1 MVFDALSN
9 AKNVSLDST
18 LQTSAGST
26 SSFDPN
32 DYYRFQ
38 LNSSSNA
45 YFSLNS
51 LSADANLTLLS
62 SNGQQ
67 LLASTQK
74 GTSAEAI
81 NVGLSAGTYYIKVSQ
96 SSGNTLYNLSFSS
109 QGLFANI
116 NDSAKFF
123 AGDFNGDNRQDVI
136 RQEQGSS
143 IDGWRDTQFYL
154 GLSTGGYSTGV
165 DISNMNTVAG
175 NVANLVVGDFN
186 GDGRDDLIRQEFGS
200 YVNGVSDTQIL
211 SFQNGNFQL
220 VGNIANMLAFNGNLT
235 NLIAGDFNQDGRM
248 DLLRQEKGAWANGQG
263 DVEIYLST
271 GGWNFGAS
279 QVINNANIM
288 TGDNTR
294 LVTSGADIMRL
305 EFGSLVNGVN
315 DVNFTT
321 FANGN
326 LQALQS
332 NPTVNF
338 TNAIVAKPWEA
349 SIGAL
354 YTPNASQLGTLV
366 SNQAT
371 LISPLGTTGRYS
383 AYASGAM
390 IQWSAKTGAVL
401 ISAAMANIYKP
412 QGDAGSWLGFATG
425 KEYAYQGGIRQDFE
439 GGYLFKDANQAVAL
453 RPNQTPNFAPTGLLI
468 QGLQLSY
475 NTNSML
481 QLSTSYAGDSNGWN
495 DVAKVDFW
503 LTNTQ
508 GQRVELADATSFTLN
523 TTDFWA
529 SFQYGTNLSGIAA
542 GNYTFRAVVY
552 DKAGLAGAS
561 FSQAMSI
568 VMPNAA
574 PIALQIYGLQTS
586 YDANSTLTVSSGFVW
601 DANGWSDAAKVD
613 FWLTN
618 SQGQRIELADVTSF
632 SSYDANFAKF
642 GYSTSLSGLGAGSY
656 KLCAISYDKAGLGS
670 NTIAQDFK
678 IVAPN
683 VAPSGL
689 LIYGLQSSYNTN
701 TTLQLSTSY
710 AGDSNGWNDV
720 AKVDFW
726 LTNAQGQRVEL
737 ADATSFSLNSA
748 DFWAS
753 FQYGTS
759 LSGIGAG
766 AYTFRAVVYD
776 KAGVAGAS
784 FSQAM
789 SIVAPN
795 LAPTNLQIQGLQTS
809 YDANS
814 TLTLGT
820 GFVWDANGWADTAK
834 VDFWLTNSQGQR
846 LELADVTSFSSHDAN
861 YAKFNYST
869 SLAGLGAG
877 NYKLCA
883 IAYDKAGAGSNA
895 IAQDFSILRTRD
907 WFDINLKDA
916 NVANLAR
923 NAATDRDLSRNDM
936 LSIFRDI
943 EDGGII
949 DSAELS
955 DMKTLVDNATGSLF
969 SMQAHVLYLASKVV
983 SETASFM
990 QSATSIQS
998 TTFDYGV
1005 MGKWFLGTVLP
1016 NSRFIAETTENGIKK
1031 YTRHDFTYQ
1040 TQTGSLFGNSNQA
1053 RISSIDQRSF
1063 GDCVLLASLGATFSA
1078 QNNDF
1083 GQGSSIIN
1091 SMLVDNG
1098 DQTYTVR
1105 FFEKDSLQAQWVT
1118 VDRRLAF
1125 ENGVLFGA
1133 SAQDGLWMPLL
1144 EKAYA
1149 QWREWN
1155 EGTAQRTGWEIMGNG
1170 DNLID
1175 GLRRITG
1182 RAAKSYFTGS
1192 SQDFSFDTI
1201 RQAVSAGKSITA
1213 ASALGASYLVE
1224 SHAYS
1229 VTNAYVSDSG
1239 ERRVVVRNPW
1249 GIDTENPIVHTTF
1262 DNSNDG
1268 FLNLSYEQFRS
1279 FKELAIA

>member
-9 AKNVSLDST
+9 AKNVVLDST
-18 LQTSAGST
+18 LQTNIGSI

-38 LNSSSNA
+38 LNSYSNA
-45 YFSLNS
+45 YFNLNG
-51 LSADANLTLLS
+51 LRADANLSLLNS
-62 SNGQQ
+62 SGQQ
-67 LLASTQK
+67 LAISSRS
-74 GTSAEAI
+74 GTSSESI
-81 NVGLSAGTYYIKVSQ
+81 NIGLNAGTYYIKVSQ
-96 SSGNTLYNLSFSS
+96 YSGNTLYDLSLSS
-109 QGLFANI
+109 NGLFANI
-116 NDSAKFF
+116 NDDVKFF

-136 RQEQGSS
+136 RQEQRGL
-143 IDGWRDTQFYL
+143 IDGLRDTQFYL
-154 GLSTGGYSTGV
+154 GLNTGGYSAGV
-165 DISNMNTVAG
+165 DVASMNTVAG

-186 GDGRDDLIRQEFGS
+186 GDGRDDLIRQEFGN

-220 VGNIANMLAFNGNLT
+220 VGNIANMLAFNGNLM
-235 NLIAGDFNQDGRM
+235 NLIAGDFNQDGRT
-248 DLLRQEKGAWANGQG
+248 DLVRQEKGAWVDGQW

-271 GGWNFGAS
+271 GSWNFS
-279 QVINNANIM
+279 SIQVINNASFM

-305 EFGSLVNGVN
+305 EFGSIVNGVS

-326 LQALQS
+326 LQTLQS
-332 NPTVNF
+332 TATANF
-338 TNAIVAKPWEA
+338 INAVVAKPWEA

-401 ISAAMANIYKP
+401 ISAAMANIYKS

-425 KEYAYQGGIRQDFE
+425 KEYAYQGGMRQDFE

-453 RPNQTPNFAPTGLLI
+453 RPNQTPNFAPSGLI
-468 QGLQLSY
+468 INGLQSSY
-475 NTNSML
+475 NTHSTL
-481 QLSTSYAGDSNGWN
+481 QLITSYAEDRNGWN
-495 DVAKVDFW
+495 DIAKVDFW
-503 LTNTQ
+503 LTNAQ
-508 GQRVELADATSFTLN
+508 GLRVELSDATSFTAYN
-523 TTDFWA
+523 SSWG
-529 SFQYGTNLSGIAA
+529 SFQYGASLAGITA
-542 GNYTFRAVVY
+542 GAYILRAVAY
-552 DKAGLAGAS
+552 DKAGLAGAL

-568 VMPNAA
+568 VSPNVA
-574 PIALQIYGLQTS
+574 PTNLQIQGLQTS
-586 YDANSTLTVSSGFVW
+586 YDANSTLTLAAGFVW
-601 DANGWSDAAKVD
+601 DANGWADTAKVD

-618 SQGQRIELADVTSF
+618 SQGQRLELTDVTNF
-632 SSYDANFAKF
+632 SSYDANYARFN
-642 GYSTSLSGLGAGSY
+642 YSTSLSGFSAGSY
-656 KLCAISYDKAGLGS
+656 KLCAIAYDKAGAAS
-670 NTIAQDFK
+670 TAIAQDFK

-689 LIYGLQSSYNTN
+689 IINGLQSSYNN
-701 TTLQLSTSY
+701 NSTLQLSTSY

-726 LTNAQGQRVEL
+726 LVNVQGQRVEL
-737 ADATSFSLNSA
+737 TDATSFNLNN

-759 LSGIGAG
+759 LAGIGAG
-766 AYTFRAVVYD
+766 TYTFRAVAYD
-776 KAGVAGAS
+776 KAGLAGAS

-789 SIVAPN
+789 SIIVPN
-795 LAPTNLQIQGLQTS
+795 IAPTNLQIQGLQTS

-814 TLTLGT
+814 TLALSA

-846 LELADVTSFSSHDAN
+846 LELADVTSFSSYDAN
-861 YAKFNYST
+861 YARFNYST
-869 SLAGLGAG
+869 SLSGFSAG

-883 IAYDKAGAGSNA
+883 IAYDKAGAGSTA

-916 NVANLAR
+916 SVASLAR
-923 NAATDRDLSRNDM
+923 NAATDFDLSRNEM
-936 LSIFRDI
+936 LGIFRDI
-943 EDGGII
+943 QDGSII
-949 DSAELS
+949 DAIEWG
-955 DMKTLVDNATGSLF
+955 DINTLVQNATGSLF
-969 SMQAHVLYLASKVV
+969 AMKDHVRYLSSKVV
-983 SETASFM
+983 AETIANMAAS
-990 QSATSIQS
+990 
-998 TTFDYGV
+998 TFDYGV
-1005 MGKWFLGTVLP
+1005 MGKWFLGTVAP
-1016 NSRFIAETTENGIKK
+1016 KTRFIYTTKNTDGTQTSTQ
-1031 YTRHDFTYQ
+1031 YDFTYQ
-1040 TQTGSLFGNSNQA
+1040 TSVASLFGNSNQA
-1053 RISSIDQRSF
+1053 RISGIDQGGF

-1078 QNNDF
+1078 QNNDY
-1083 GQGSSIIN
+1083 GLGSNTIN
-1091 SMLVDNG
+1091 SMLIDNG

-1105 FFEKDSLQAQWVT
+1105 FFEKESLQAQWVT
-1118 VDRRLAF
+1118 VDRRLALH
-1125 ENGVLFGA
+1125 NGRLFGA
-1133 SAQDGLWMPLL
+1133 SDQDGLWMPIL

-1155 EGTAQRTGWEIMGNG
+1155 EGNGQRTGWEIIGNG
-1170 DNLID
+1170 DNLVD

-1182 RAAKSYFTGS
+1182 RAAVSYGAWA

-1201 RQAVSAGKSITA
+1201 RQAVSFGKSITA
-1213 ASALGASYLVE
+1213 GSAIGPSYLVG

-1229 VTNAYVSDSG
+1229 VTNAYISSSG

-1249 GIDTENPIVHTTF
+1249 GVDADSRYTTI

-1268 FLNLSYEQFRS
+1268 FLDLSYDQFRA